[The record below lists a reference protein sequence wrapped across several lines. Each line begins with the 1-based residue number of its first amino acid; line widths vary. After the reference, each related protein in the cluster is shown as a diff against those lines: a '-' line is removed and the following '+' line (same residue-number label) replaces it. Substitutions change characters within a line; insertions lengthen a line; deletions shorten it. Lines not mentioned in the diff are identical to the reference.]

1 MATRALRPASNLHS
15 ICRTLGSTTRRTTLL
30 SAQAPQSKVS
40 LPLRPFSTSLT
51 SQFQSSSPI
60 YSSAM
65 SIDALIQAAQNR
77 RTIYK
82 LGKNSPVPDAKIE
95 ELVNA
100 AILNVPSSFN
110 TQSTRLVVLLKE
122 EHERLW
128 DIAASTFEGLV
139 ASGAVPEETY
149 KNQTLPKLQMFKAAY
164 GTILFYEDPAHIK
177 VFQEKFASFKD
188 HFEPWAD
195 HSNAMHQ
202 YFLWTALESLGFG
215 ANLQHYNPLINDPV
229 AKQWNLPTEWRL
241 VAQMV
246 FGSPDAPAGD
256 KAQKPIEER
265 VKIFGKQ

>member
-1 MATRALRPASNLHS
+1 
-15 ICRTLGSTTRRTTLL
+15 
-30 SAQAPQSKVS
+30 
-40 LPLRPFSTSLT
+40 
-51 SQFQSSSPI
+51 
-60 YSSAM
+60 M

-139 ASGAVPEETY
+139 ASGAVPEETF

-164 GTILFYEDPAHIK
+164 GTVCPRLARKQVNKILTMLSRSSSTRTPPTSR
-177 VFQEKFASFKD
+177 ASRRSSLPLRTTLSPGPTTPTPCTSTSVCSHPSLFSSIPIPILTTK
-188 HFEPWAD
+188 PV
-195 HSNAMHQ
+195 
-202 YFLWTALESLGFG
+202 WTALESLGFG
-215 ANLQHYNPLINDPV
+215 ANLQHYNPLINEPV

-246 FGSPDAPAGD
+246 FGSPEAPAGE
-256 KAQKPIEER
+256 KTQKPIEER

>member
-1 MATRALRPASNLHS
+1 
-15 ICRTLGSTTRRTTLL
+15 
-30 SAQAPQSKVS
+30 
-40 LPLRPFSTSLT
+40 
-51 SQFQSSSPI
+51 
-60 YSSAM
+60 M

-82 LGKNSPVPDAKIE
+82 LGKNAPVSDAKIE

-122 EHERLW
+122 EHDRLW

-139 ASGAVPEETY
+139 ASGAVPEETF

-177 VFQEKFASFKD
+177 GFQEKFAAFKD

-202 YFLWTALESLGFG
+202 YFRMYILNFSQENQS
-215 ANLQHYNPLINDPV
+215 
-229 AKQWNLPTEWRL
+229 
-241 VAQMV
+241 
-246 FGSPDAPAGD
+246 
-256 KAQKPIEER
+256 
-265 VKIFGKQ
+265 